1 MQDQAS
7 SMANIT
13 AGWTWAFCQLWL
25 CWALAITIIHDKQP
39 STKHVCPS
47 LRIVHG
53 VGSDLRTY
61 QKEVD
66 LCSNIY
72 R

>member
-1 MQDQAS
+1 
-7 SMANIT
+7 MADLI
-13 AGWTWAFCQLWL
+13 AGWTLAFCQLWL
-25 CWALAITIIHDKQP
+25 CWALAMPIIQDKP
-39 STKHVCPS
+39 PAVNHVCPS

-66 LCSNIY
+66 LCSNTY